1 MKEGFYYGGEM
12 IEELLKIKEELLGD
26 IKKST
31 NLKELNEVR
40 VKAFGKAGAISN
52 LSKGMRDVAPED
64 RPKFGAL
71 INVARCEI

>member
-40 VKAFGKAGAISN
+40 VS
-52 LSKGMRDVAPED
+52 R
-64 RPKFGAL
+64 RPSGLRKTMS
-71 INVARCEI
+71 

>member
-52 LSKGMRDVAPED
+52 L
-64 RPKFGAL
+64 
-71 INVARCEI
+71 